1 MMKII
6 SKYTSILLL
15 GISVLALAS
24 CSDKALDSQDII
36 LTTPVLSFSNAEA
49 GAVATRA
56 AMDLEDTKDI
66 YLYPHFTVGK
76 GTEVFGDRG
85 YYKYNHPTWDATTPL
100 TVSSGPG
107 NYFGAAYAVVN
118 LKEKGNRPAITGMC
132 YTWEDCISV
141 KEDGTFYMLND
152 MLPETSAI
160 QVKLIDANGY
170 AITSSLDDYSVTYT
184 GLKELTMN
192 FSDLSDNGI
201 AYILQNDG
209 KYRFTLTQKDGDKR
223 RVENVVGTYMPGE
236 YGNSGSW
243 ELMKID
249 HNGKKYPVNY
259 TGVLSIEAG
268 KLYTF
273 TITLNRDKVTT
284 VVGSI
289 TVSDFTDGTTI
300 NIER

>member
-1 MMKII
+1 MMKLI
-6 SKYTSILLL
+6 SKYITFLLSI
-15 GISVLALAS
+15 SALALTS

-56 AMDLEDTKDI
+56 AMNLEDTKDI

-85 YYKYNHPTWDATTPL
+85 YYKYNHSTWDATTPL

-107 NYFGAAYAVVN
+107 NYFGAAYAIVN
-118 LKEKGNRPAITGMC
+118 FKEKGDRPAITGMC

-141 KEDGTFYMLND
+141 KEGGTFYLLGS

-160 QVKLIDANGY
+160 QVKLIDANGD

-201 AYILQNDG
+201 AYIQQNDG
-209 KYRFTLTQKDGDKR
+209 KYKFALTQKDGDER
-223 RVENVVGTYMPGE
+223 LVENVVGTYMPGE

-243 ELMKID
+243 ELMEID
-249 HNGKKYPVNY
+249 HNGTIYPVNY
-259 TGVLSIEAG
+259 TGVLHIEAG

-273 TITLNRDKVTT
+273 TITLNRDKIAT
-284 VVGSI
+284 VVGAI
-289 TVSDFTDGTTI
+289 TVSDFSTGSTI